1 MNKKRVVLLTIEVMC
16 VVLAITCFVCAN
28 RVDNSQKKQYSD
40 TYKAYVSLFSS
51 DSKSIPRDNLKISE
65 ITYVEKMNKKVVYE
79 DKRKKLSGKLN
90 ELKNYVVLKN
100 IVDGSFN
107 GDVLNSNVTSSDLE
121 SIQSKSS
128 LLPKKYQNLLS
139 SKIKLMNDQFG
150 QINDVKNTVNSLFV
164 DDQHQQVRD
173 DVTRDMYN
181 AALSKNQ
188 LLKQQDVSSEQQS
201 YLEIVNSFLS
211 QKEEEERRK
220 IAEEKRRQSEEKR
233 RQEEERKRQIQAAW
247 TILEV
252 PYISQNGNN
261 VLNGCEVD
269 SLLMGLKYKGYLKD
283 MDLVTYAE
291 NVPKSTDPFSGF
303 TYDIYGIQPNNV
315 PHWIAPE
322 PLAQYGRTSSGNNGV
337 VDGTGRSLDE
347 LDAQI
352 KAGNPVVIYLT
363 AGLKAPK
370 EFVEGAPKNLHV
382 LLLTGYN
389 SITGEQI
396 ITDPWTYSNGKT
408 KWNVSKKQVESIY
421 NATGKRSVIIS

>member
-1 MNKKRVVLLTIEVMC
+1 MC

-79 DKRKKLSGKLN
+79 DKREKLSGKLN

-121 SIQSKSS
+121 SIQSKNS

-181 AALSKNQ
+181 AALLKNQ
-188 LLKQQDVSSEQQS
+188 LLKQQDVSSEQQA
-201 YLEIVNSFLS
+201 YLDLVNSELS
-211 QKEEEERRK
+211 RREEEERKR
-220 IAEEKRRQSEEKR
+220 IAEEKR
-233 RQEEERKRQIQAAW
+233 RQEEEKKRQIQAAW

-252 PYISQNGNN
+252 PYISQNKNN
-261 VLNGCEVD
+261 VLNGCEVA
-269 SLLMGLKYKGYLKD
+269 SLLMGLQYKGYLKN
-283 MDLVTYAE
+283 MSLATYAE
-291 NVPKSTDPFSGF
+291 NVPKSSDPFSGF

-322 PLAQYGRTSSGNNGV
+322 PLAQYGRSSSSNNGV
-337 VDGTGRSLDE
+337 IDGTGRSLDE

-370 EFVEGAPKNLHV
+370 EFVEGAPKNIHV

-396 ITDPWTYSNGKT
+396 ITDPWTHDDGRT
-408 KWNVSKKQVESIY
+408 KWNVSKRLVESIY